1 METEVTPSTPTIEEW
16 RERRIAA
23 WTDQDEQRA
32 VDDEVNAVMKQEE
45 LTKPTPTTIAHIAS
59 TNTVESLKQPA
70 LDLPTEVNW
79 KDRGIALAQEHRLRQ
94 FTIADW
100 LLEGIELV
108 GATETY
114 DLAEALFP
122 QYARQT
128 FLSWVMVAKHFPAC
142 IRIQSDF
149 LTFAHYQVVKGCAGI
164 SEGHDNADFQTAQEL
179 VWLRKADEFKMSVS
193 VLRESVRTCWVMK
206 GSVIGANEAADKMLA
221 AAHKE
226 WEKAEPKKE
235 NFSPKWLNK
244 EVKDNALPKWLSEKQ
259 LKWRIES
266 LAVARGIEPHE
277 LVKRAM
283 QDFIDA
289 HSDELGDAK
298 AAQEKRESEQ
308 FSADAA
314 AIVVETELQRAC
326 NEHNEKVRQEKHARD
341 LAETQRRQ
349 AEELARKAAEIERNK
364 LLRIEEDRLAP
375 VIKYIEDGHDTTKDL
390 INMRNNL
397 LLELRDCSW
406 PIDKVRASVNR
417 MLEMLPQS
425 DDALK
430 SESQEV
436 TASKIAEPSHDEKL
450 TVDGHKYHW
459 VDGPTQGG
467 TATRTGWYTTYN
479 CFAHHD
485 HTQEAITKAWTELQ
499 EVTA

>member
-149 LTFAHYQVVKGCAGI
+149 LT
-164 SEGHDNADFQTAQEL
+164 
-179 VWLRKADEFKMSVS
+179 
-193 VLRESVRTCWVMK
+193 
-206 GSVIGANEAADKMLA
+206 
-221 AAHKE
+221 
-226 WEKAEPKKE
+226 
-235 NFSPKWLNK
+235 
-244 EVKDNALPKWLSEKQ
+244 SEK
-259 LKWRIES
+259 
-266 LAVARGIEPHE
+266 
-277 LVKRAM
+277 
-283 QDFIDA
+283 D
-289 HSDELGDAK
+289 DE
-298 AAQEKRESEQ
+298 
-308 FSADAA
+308 
-314 AIVVETELQRAC
+314 
-326 NEHNEKVRQEKHARD
+326 
-341 LAETQRRQ
+341 
-349 AEELARKAAEIERNK
+349 
-364 LLRIEEDRLAP
+364 
-375 VIKYIEDGHDTTKDL
+375 
-390 INMRNNL
+390 
-397 LLELRDCSW
+397 
-406 PIDKVRASVNR
+406 
-417 MLEMLPQS
+417 
-425 DDALK
+425 
-430 SESQEV
+430 
-436 TASKIAEPSHDEKL
+436 
-450 TVDGHKYHW
+450 
-459 VDGPTQGG
+459 
-467 TATRTGWYTTYN
+467 
-479 CFAHHD
+479 
-485 HTQEAITKAWTELQ
+485 
-499 EVTA
+499 